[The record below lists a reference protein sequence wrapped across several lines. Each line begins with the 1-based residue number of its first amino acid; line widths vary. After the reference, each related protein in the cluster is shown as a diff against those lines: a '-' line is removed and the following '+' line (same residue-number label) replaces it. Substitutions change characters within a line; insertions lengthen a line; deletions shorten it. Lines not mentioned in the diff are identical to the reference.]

1 MTLRDE
7 KPILNRAGRRLF
19 KLDKWKEKNG
29 TKLLCS
35 PGFFEEDR
43 SICFQDAYGILDKL
57 AKDNG
62 HYYPHQICAAVEIAN
77 EILEKGEIVSIG
89 AIVNALM
96 QSGKTGVMKA
106 LLDLFEDLFGPRM
119 KNWPYTFI
127 VISCPSSWA
136 LVQQTISRLRGC
148 PIGRASMRQLT
159 LNAELVL
166 QELKDFT
173 ENDGGTLE
181 DFEKELFERWLGS
194 DEGWQKN
201 PYIPNRSV
209 VIFDEADFGNAE
221 NGVLDKFLALNG
233 IFLNQEPSTWLKKDI
248 KLIFLSATN
257 ISATIATEN
266 QKHFKT
272 INIDAPENYRG
283 PHEMVYE
290 GKVRSSWSLSD
301 AHGQKRLAK
310 ETDRI
315 VHVGEQKYIL
325 IRASTMNN
333 NSNVLRKFFED
344 RYGATAEVVCLNADT
359 KGKVGDLCQAPGSRR
374 YNPKKGMFS
383 QKPKKP
389 TIVILKNMLSRGVS
403 VWNEHIGLCFERI
416 RSASESASDF
426 IVQSLVG
433 RMCGYK
439 EHFPD
444 IYTHVSALTDYIEW
458 VDDDYSSAACPKVA
472 SRVRTTYKKLWTVAA
487 HVEMEGSKNARDHF
501 KSGSELAAGRA
512 SIVRYMLEESGNQSV
527 LDRMDSK
534 KQGNFY
540 LHRWKKYNGSA
551 QLFRDHLED
560 SGYNTINSVK
570 HYFQDKDYLIFYDAP
585 DGSPNVSITVV
596 FAEDY
601 QPEYVTKSVK
611 TAHGMAA

>member
-1 MTLRDE
+1 VALRNE

-19 KLDKWKEKNG
+19 QLDKWKEENG
-29 TKLLCS
+29 TNLLCS

-57 AKDNG
+57 AKANG
-62 HYYPHQICAAVEIAN
+62 HYYPHQICAAIEIAN
-77 EILEKGEIVSIG
+77 EILEKGDIVSIG

-106 LLDLFEDLFGPRM
+106 LLDLSEYMFGPRM

-159 LNAELVL
+159 LNTELVL
-166 QELKDFT
+166 QELTDFI
-173 ENDGGTLE
+173 ENDGTLE
-181 DFEKELFERWLGS
+181 DFETELFERWLGS

-233 IFLNQEPSTWLKKDI
+233 IYLNQEPSTWLKKDI

-272 INIDAPENYRG
+272 INIDAPDEYRG
-283 PHEMVYE
+283 PHEMKYE
-290 GKVRSSWSLSD
+290 GKVHSSWGLSD
-301 AHGQKRLAK
+301 AQGRKRLAK

-325 IRASTMNN
+325 IRASTRNN
-333 NSNVLRKFFED
+333 NSRVLKKFFED
-344 RYGATAEVVCLNADT
+344 RYGAMAEVICLNADT
-359 KGKVGDLCQAPGSRR
+359 KGKVGDLCQVPGSRR
-374 YNPKKGMFS
+374 YNPQKGMFS

-439 EHFPD
+439 EHFPH
-444 IYTHVSALTDYIEW
+444 IYTHTSALNDYIEW
-458 VDDDYSSAACPKVA
+458 VDDDYSATACPKVA
-472 SRVRTTYKKLWTVAA
+472 ARVKTTRNQLWGVAA
-487 HVEMEGSKNARDHF
+487 HVEMEGSKNTRDHF
-501 KSGSELAAGRA
+501 KSGSKLAATRS

-540 LHRWKKYNGSA
+540 LHQWSQDNGRA
-551 QLFRDHLED
+551 EAYRKHLED
-560 SGYNTINSVK
+560 SKYSTMRGMSYM
-570 HYFQDKDYLIFYDAP
+570 FQQADYLIFYDAP
-585 DGSPNVSITVV
+585 KGSSTVSITVV
-596 FAEDY
+596 FKEDY
-601 QPEYVTKSVK
+601 QPEYVTTSVK